1 MKRTVVFLACL
12 ATFTSCELSQDA
24 PSSELVLD
32 LPTVPF
38 AYNVR
43 GVSDH
48 VPTLGRALFYDPRL
62 SLNNSVSCSSCHKQA
77 LAFSDNA
84 ALSRG
89 FQSKLT
95 ARNSMPIQNIVSSAF
110 RDTVLPF
117 DSLDNGD
124 VGAYLPG
131 VEVPRSFFVQPTQLF
146 WDGREADLK
155 IMVTRPIMN
164 HIEMG
169 IDDLEALSI
178 KLSGIPAYPPLF
190 EKAFGTPEITPKR
203 LAAGLSAFLLGI
215 RSSNSKFDF
224 ASSKQSN
231 MIISPA
237 MQLSAVEEMGRQ
249 LFFDKF
255 NCNSCHEMNGFADI
269 GLDQVPRD
277 NGLFDFSGNPAERG
291 LFKIPSLRNVQ
302 VTGPYMHDGRFET
315 LEEVMDHYS
324 TGIKPSPNLDG
335 RLRDNLGNPKRM
347 RMTDTEKKAIV
358 AFLATLTD
366 YQLLSDPR
374 FSNPFR
380 K

>member
-1 MKRTVVFLACL
+1 MKHTIVFLACL
-12 ATFTSCELSQDA
+12 AIFASCELSQDA
-24 PSSELVLD
+24 PSTGLVLD
-32 LPTVPF
+32 LPNVPF

-95 ARNSMPIQNIVSSAF
+95 TRNSMPIQNLVSSAF
-110 RDTVLPF
+110 RGTVSPF
-117 DSLDNGD
+117 DSLGD
-124 VGAYLPG
+124 GGVGAYLPG
-131 VEVPRSFFVQPTQLF
+131 VEVPQSFFLQPTQLF

-169 IDDLEALSI
+169 IDDLQTLST
-178 KLSGIPAYPPLF
+178 KLSAIPTYPPLF
-190 EKAFGTPEITPKR
+190 QKAFGSPEVTPER
-203 LAAGLSAFLLGI
+203 LAAGLTAFLLGI

-224 ASSKQSN
+224 ASSKPGN

-237 MQLSAVEEMGRQ
+237 LQLSAVEEMGRQ

-255 NCNSCHEMNGFADI
+255 NCNSCHEINGFADI
-269 GLDQVPRD
+269 GLDQIPRD
-277 NGLFDFSGNPAERG
+277 NGLFDFSGNPADRG

-302 VTGPYMHDGRFET
+302 VTGPYMHDGRFDT

-324 TGIKPSPNLDG
+324 TGIKPSPNLDD
-335 RLRDNLGNPKRM
+335 RLRDNRGSPKRM

-380 K
+380 N